1 MCRLIVY
8 FIVLSKDSQLVDDG
22 LCTVGERSL
31 VDVVGG
37 VVKYKKDAVCIIVL
51 INIHS
56 WRHLRQH
63 TSAVSSTQTTALGVY
78 YITPTHHSLTSP
90 PMRVAR

>member
-1 MCRLIVY
+1 MPLNSL

-37 VVKYKKDAVCIIVL
+37 VVKYRRNAVCYMRL
-51 INIHS
+51 S
-56 WRHLRQH
+56 G
-63 TSAVSSTQTTALGVY
+63 GV
-78 YITPTHHSLTSP
+78 T
-90 PMRVAR
+90 